1 MIELGIKTDAVQ
13 YRYSYPW
20 LFDLM
25 AELGVKY
32 VQLGSFFELY
42 SLEDAYFY
50 RLKEEAE
57 QRGLCIK
64 SVFTAHREL
73 GGFFVDDPYLEKAAR
88 QSYEKLIHVAAL
100 LEADYCGSNPGAVY
114 RDQIDTKTAGV
125 ARYLKHLKELSQYAY
140 EKGLK
145 ALTVEPMSCQAEPP
159 TTEEEIR
166 HFMQEMQHYHA
177 QSPDT
182 VPTYLCGDISHGYI
196 NAQHEVVHSNL
207 ELFRY
212 GIPYMAEFHFKNTDQ
227 HYLKTFGFSDEE
239 QAEGIVNLT
248 EIKAITDAGQWPVPE
263 VVGYLEISGPK
274 LGRDHT
280 DRLLRPQLISSVN
293 SIQQVFRAINGTSFG
308 AQSVK
313 ASTA

>member
-1 MIELGIKTDAVQ
+1 MIEIGIKTDAIQ

-25 AELGVKY
+25 AELGLRY

-42 SLEDAYFY
+42 SLEDDYFY

-57 QRGLCIK
+57 QRGLRIK

-73 GGFFVDDPYLEKAAR
+73 GGFFANDPYLEKVAR
-88 QSYEKLIHVAAL
+88 QNYEKLIHVASL

-114 RDQIDTKTAGV
+114 RDELDTKAAGV
-125 ARYLKHLKELSQYAY
+125 ACYLEHLKELSHYAH

-145 ALTVEPMSCQAEPP
+145 ALTVEPMSCRAEPP

-166 HFMQEMQHYHA
+166 YMMQEMQQHHA
-177 QSPDT
+177 RTSGT

-196 NAQHEVVHSNL
+196 NARRERVHTNI

-212 GIPYMAEFHFKNTDQ
+212 GIPYMAEFHFKNTDE
-227 HYLKTFGFSDEE
+227 HYLKTFGFSEAE
-239 QAEGIVNLT
+239 QDVGIVDLA

-263 VVGYLEISGPK
+263 VVGYLEIPGPK

-280 DRLLRPQLISSVN
+280 DRLLPEQL
-293 SIQQVFRAINGTSFG
+293 TD
-308 AQSVK
+308 SVK
-313 ASTA
+313 TIQRKMSA